1 MNTITETNINQI
13 KWTTSDLELLP
24 ENDNRY
30 EIIDGELEMTRS
42 PHWQHQKTIV
52 RISTK
57 LENWSI
63 ETGVGTTII
72 NPGIIF
78 GDNDNVIPDLIW
90 ISQERLVISVDESG
104 HFTSAPE
111 LIVEVLSETVNDIRR
126 DKESKLKLYSNR
138 GVREYW
144 IVDWR
149 LQQLE
154 VYRRNQGKLELIMTL
169 LNEDEITSPLLPDF
183 CCNINQFFSS

>member
-1 MNTITETNINQI
+1 MNTITETKINHI
-13 KWTTSDLELLP
+13 KWTSSDLELLP

-63 ETGVGTTII
+63 ETELGYTII

-90 ISQERLVISVDESG
+90 ISQERLAISVDENG
-104 HFTSAPE
+104 HFTTAPE
-111 LIVEVLSETVNDIRR
+111 LIVEVLSESLSDIRR

-138 GVREYW
+138 GVQEYW
-144 IVDWR
+144 IADWR

-154 VYRRNQGKLELIMTL
+154 IYRRNQGKLELVMTL
-169 LNEDEITSPLLPDF
+169 LNDDEITTPILPNF
-183 CCNINQFFSS
+183 SCKINQFFC